1 MKIIPTFHSVI
12 VTDDV
17 KTADQMYIHHD
28 MHRLEVMGDKQCSLS
43 CTAIYPN
50 TNLEEALDFIKRT
63 PHPVGVKIISR
74 KPESIAILAQQVTSI
89 IRGNNQEYLQT
100 IALINRSYENDF

>member
-100 IALINRSYENDF
+100 IALNNLS